1 MIRNLNADLTEL
13 LGIPELIVEDYEIQR
28 GIVFIHVYPKDDNQI
43 CEKCGNKKVKIE
55 ENLPKRVIRDRDI
68 FGKQCYIIIHPRR
81 FKCLNCNN
89 RFTEQFN
96 FLEPNKSYTKR
107 YAEWIHKLCLKT
119 DIAYVSEIEAIGYKK
134 AENIFYS
141 LSKEKLSSEKEL
153 RFDKL
158 GLDEIALKKGH
169 KDFITIISDITNGKP
184 IAVLKDRSKESLG
197 EFFDGLDKKTKDR
210 IKEVSID
217 MWGPY
222 FYVIKQHLPKAKVV
236 IDRFHVQSHLNESLT
251 SVRRKI
257 QKDLSEEEKE
267 VIKGS
272 RWILVKNV
280 EDLTEEEKKKLDD
293 IYESCSILKRYHQA
307 KEEFRKIFDK
317 VSSRNYAGK
326 KINLWIEKI
335 HKENLYLYSKFVET
349 LERWKSEIL
358 NYFISKTTNGFVEGL
373 NNKIKLLKRIG
384 FGFTNF
390 EHFALRILQI

>member
-13 LGIPELIVEDYEIQR
+13 MDISELIVEDYEIQR
-28 GIVFIHVYPKDDNQI
+28 GIVFIHAYPKDDNQV
-43 CEKCGNKKVKIE
+43 CNKCGSKKVRIE
-55 ENLPKRVIRDRDI
+55 ETLPKRVIRDRDI
-68 FGKQCYIIIHPRR
+68 FGKQCYVIIHPRR

-89 RFTEQFN
+89 RFTERFD
-96 FLEPNKSYTKR
+96 FLDNNKTYTKR

-119 DIAYVSEIEAIGYKK
+119 DISYVSEIEAVGYKK
-134 AENIFYS
+134 VEGIFYNTS
-141 LSKEKLSSEKEL
+141 REKLSLEKEIK
-153 RFDKL
+153 FNKI
-158 GLDEIALKKGH
+158 GLDEIALRKGH
-169 KDFITIISDITNGKP
+169 KDFITVISDITNGKP

-197 EFFDGLDKKTKDR
+197 EFFDGMDKKTKNR

-222 FYVIKQHLPKAKVV
+222 FDVIKEYLPKAKIVV
-236 IDRFHVQSHLNESLT
+236 DRFHVQSNLNEALT

-257 QKDLSEEEKE
+257 QKDLTDEEKE

-272 RWILVKNV
+272 RWILVKNA
-280 EDLTEEEKKKLDD
+280 EDLNEEERKKLNE
-293 IYESCSILKRYHQA
+293 IYSSCSILKKYHQA
-307 KEEFRKIFDK
+307 KEEFRNIFDS
-317 VSSRNYAGK
+317 VNNRDYARK
-326 KINLWIEKI
+326 KINKWIEKI
-335 HKENLYLYSKFVET
+335 HKDNLYLYSKFIET

-358 NYFISKTTNGFVEGL
+358 NYFISRTTNGFVEGL